1 MISCGNYDYIEI
13 VCLFKYPIEITLKSG
28 EVVSGKAL
36 DTAKNS
42 LSEECI
48 KLLTQDSE
56 LLVVLDSIAKMKVTM
71 ENPHFQEVTFD

>member
-13 VCLFKYPIEITLKSG
+13 VCLFKYPIEITLKSR

-42 LSEECI
+42 LGEECI
-48 KLLTQDSE
+48 KLLTQDSDV
-56 LLVVLDSIAKMKVTM
+56 LVVLDSIAKMKVTM
-71 ENPHFQEVTFD
+71 ENPHFQEVAFD

>member
-28 EVVSGKAL
+28 EVVFGKAL

-42 LSEECI
+42 LGEECI

-56 LLVVLDSIAKMKVTM
+56 LLVVLDSIAKLKVTM

>member
-28 EVVSGKAL
+28 DVVSGKSL
-36 DTAKNS
+36 DTVKNN
-42 LSEECI
+42 LGEECI
-48 KLLTQDSE
+48 KLFIQDSE

-71 ENPHFQEVTFD
+71 DNPHFQEVAFD

>member
-28 EVVSGKAL
+28 KIVSGKAL

-42 LSEECI
+42 LGEECI
-48 KLLTQDSE
+48 KLLTQDSD

-71 ENPHFQEVTFD
+71 ENPHFQEVAFD

>member
-13 VCLFKYPIEITLKSG
+13 VCLFKYPIETTLKSG

-42 LSEECI
+42 LGEECI
-48 KLLTQDSE
+48 KLLTQDSDV
-56 LLVVLDSIAKMKVTM
+56 LVVLDSVAKLKVTM

>member
-13 VCLFKYPIEITLKSG
+13 VCLFKYSIEITLKSG

-42 LSEECI
+42 LGEECI
-48 KLLTQDSE
+48 KLLTQDSD

-71 ENPHFQEVTFD
+71 ENPHFQEVAFD

>member
-13 VCLFKYPIEITLKSG
+13 VCLFKYPIEITLKSA

-42 LSEECI
+42 LGEECI

-71 ENPHFQEVTFD
+71 DNPHFQEVAFD

>member
-13 VCLFKYPIEITLKSG
+13 VCLFKYSIEITLKSG

-42 LSEECI
+42 LGEECI

-71 ENPHFQEVTFD
+71 DNPHFQEVAFD

>member
-13 VCLFKYPIEITLKSG
+13 VCLFKYSVEITLKSG

-42 LSEECI
+42 LGEECI
-48 KLLTQDSE
+48 KLLTQDSD

-71 ENPHFQEVTFD
+71 ENPHFQEVAFD